1 MGVFLYRGKLLHV
14 NILGE
19 IGLEFLSILFRRNVL
34 DGIGFSGAEWIM
46 LVNIVVEFEGV
57 VRKRVCVWA
66 CVKRCTVILIIYLFI
81 AYI

>member
-19 IGLEFLSILFRRNVL
+19 IGLEFLSIHFRRNVL

>member
-19 IGLEFLSILFRRNVL
+19 IGLEFLSIYFRRNVL